1 MTRIVHRATPALV
14 VALALGAAISVG
26 ACGGFDITNTNQPTQ
41 TDLENHPTR
50 SKLAAAA
57 TGIFAGARGDIN
69 GFIWQVGSMGREGIN
84 LSGNNQPDYQEPYFG
99 PLSSTQFGGSEWAGR
114 FANIRSINVYL
125 DAAPK
130 APDLT
135 VEELAASQG
144 FGKTMEALA
153 FMYVVE
159 TRANLGAPVDVDQPP
174 TAPPPPF
181 VSEDSVYGFIVGLLD
196 DAQTSLQA
204 AGGASFPFPAPPGF
218 SGFDQPS
225 TFLLF
230 NRALRA
236 KAEVLRATAGCGQPC
251 FAAALATLPSTFI
264 SMDASALAT
273 GPQFDFSTASG
284 DESNELADPLDGTT
298 FFADTFV
305 IVHAQHQ
312 AGGALDA
319 RLLAKTAR
327 ATRVPT
333 WSIPAVP
340 LPGALKYTIYF
351 SGGQPDPNAPVPIIR
366 DEELILLRA
375 EAELGAGNQGGALT
389 DINFI
394 RTNSGRLPAISS
406 GTWNGMSVADR
417 IGELLY
423 ERWYSLMWE
432 QGTRW
437 IDARRY
443 NLLNTIEL
451 GVPGGQVPSRM
462 PVPQDEC
469 SSRNLPTNCSPLGT

>member
-1 MTRIVHRATPALV
+1 MTPIRHPARPALV
-14 VALALGAAISVG
+14 VALTLSAALALGA
-26 ACGGFDITNTNQPTQ
+26 CGNFNITNPNQPTQ
-41 TDLENHPTR
+41 SDLENNPTR

-57 TGIFAGARGDIN
+57 TGIFAGARSDIT
-69 GFIWQVGSMGREGIN
+69 GFIWRVGSMGREGIN

-99 PLSSTQFGGSEWAGR
+99 PLSSTQFGGTEWSGR
-114 FANIRSINVYL
+114 YANIRSINVYL

-135 VEELAASQG
+135 ADELAASQG

-153 FMYVVE
+153 FMYVIE
-159 TRANLGAPVDVDQPP
+159 TRASLGAPVDVDRPV
-174 TAPPPPF
+174 TDPPPPF
-181 VSEDSVYGFIVGLLD
+181 VSEDSVYGFILGLLD
-196 DAQTSLQA
+196 DAQANLQA
-204 AGGASFPFPAPPGF
+204 AGGTSFPFPVPPGF
-218 SGFDQPS
+218 AGFDQPS

-236 KAEVLRATAGCGQPC
+236 KAEVLRATAGCGKPC
-251 FAAALATLPSTFI
+251 FTAALATLPATFI

-273 GPQFDFSTASG
+273 GPQFDFSTGSG
-284 DESNELADPLDGTT
+284 DQSNELAEPLDGNT

-305 IVHAQHQ
+305 VVHAQHQ
-312 AGGALDA
+312 ADGALDA
-319 RLLAKTAR
+319 RVLAKTAR

-340 LPGALKYTIYF
+340 LPGTLKYVNYF
-351 SGGQPDPNAPVPIIR
+351 TGGQPDPNAPIPIIR

-375 EAELGAGNQGGALT
+375 EAELGTDDPDDALT

-394 RTNSGRLPAISS
+394 RTTSGKLPAIAP
-406 GTWNGMSVADR
+406 GTWGAMSDADR
-417 IGELLY
+417 IAELLY

-443 NLLNTIEL
+443 NLLNTIEP
-451 GVPGGQVPSRM
+451 GVPDGQVPQQM

-469 SSRNLPTNCSPLGT
+469 SARNLPTTCNPLGS

>member
-1 MTRIVHRATPALV
+1 MTRTVHRVRPAL
-14 VALALGAAISVG
+14 AGALLLAASLALG
-26 ACGGFDITNTNQPTQ
+26 ACGGFDITDTNQPTQ
-41 TDLENHPTR
+41 SDLENNPTR
-50 SKLAAAA
+50 AKLSAAA
-57 TGIFAGARGDIN
+57 TGIFSGARSDIT

-99 PLSSTQFGGSEWAGR
+99 PLSSTQFGGSEWGGR
-114 FANIRSINVYL
+114 FANIRTINVYL

-135 VEELAASQG
+135 TEELSASQG
-144 FGKTMEALA
+144 FGKTMQALA
-153 FMYVVE
+153 FMYVIE
-159 TRANLGAPVDVDQPP
+159 TRANLGAPVDVDQPV
-174 TAPPPPF
+174 TAPPAPF
-181 VSEDSVYGFIVGLLD
+181 VSEDSVYGFIIGLLD
-196 DAQTSLQA
+196 SAQTALQS
-204 AGGASFPFPAPPGF
+204 AGGTPFPFPVPPGF
-218 SGFDQPS
+218 TGFDQPS

-230 NRALRA
+230 NRALKA

-251 FAAALATLPSTFI
+251 FQNALTTLPSTFI
-264 SMDASALAT
+264 DSTASSLGN
-273 GPQFDFSTASG
+273 GPKFDFSTASG
-284 DESNELADPLDGTT
+284 DQANGLAEPLDGTT

-305 IVHAQHQ
+305 LVHAQHQ

-319 RLLAKTAR
+319 RVLAKTAR

-333 WSIPAVP
+333 WSIPNVP

-351 SGGQPDPNAPVPIIR
+351 TAGQPDPNAPVPIIR

-375 EAELGAGNQGGALT
+375 EAELGTGDLNGALS

-394 RTNSGRLPAISS
+394 RTKSGQLPAIAS
-406 GTWNGMSVADR
+406 GTWTSMSAADR
-417 IGELLY
+417 VGELVY

-443 NLLNTIEL
+443 NLLGTIEP
-451 GVPGGQVPSRM
+451 GVPGGQVPQRM
-462 PVPQDEC
+462 PIPQDEC
-469 SSRNLPTNCSPLGT
+469 SSRNLPTNCSPLGN

>member
-1 MTRIVHRATPALV
+1 MTPIVHRARPALV
-14 VALALGAAISVG
+14 VALALGAVISLG

-41 TDLENHPTR
+41 TDLENSPTR
-50 SKLAAAA
+50 SKLSAAA
-57 TGIFAGARGDIN
+57 TGIFAGARSNIT

-114 FANIRSINVYL
+114 YANIRSINVYL

-135 VEELAASQG
+135 PQELAASQG
-144 FGKTMEALA
+144 FAKTLEALA
-153 FMYVVE
+153 FMYVIE
-159 TRANLGAPVDVDQPP
+159 TRANLGAPVDVDQPV

-181 VSEDSVYGFIVGLLD
+181 VSEDSVYGFIIGLLD
-196 DAQTSLQA
+196 DAQTNLQA
-204 AGGASFPFPAPPGF
+204 AGGTSFPFPTPPGY

-264 SMDASALAT
+264 SMDASALGT

-284 DESNELADPLDGTT
+284 DQSNELADPLDGTT

-312 AGGALDA
+312 ASGALDA
-319 RLLAKTAR
+319 RVLAKTAR

-340 LPGALKYTIYF
+340 LPGTLKYTLYF
-351 SGGQPDPNAPVPIIR
+351 SGGSPIPTRRSRSFAMKNSFCCAPRPSSAPGIRAARSPI
-366 DEELILLRA
+366 
-375 EAELGAGNQGGALT
+375 
-389 DINFI
+389 
-394 RTNSGRLPAISS
+394 SISS
-406 GTWNGMSVADR
+406 GRTPASCPRLRRVR
-417 IGELLY
+417 
-423 ERWYSLMWE
+423 
-432 QGTRW
+432 GT
-437 IDARRY
+437 AC
-443 NLLNTIEL
+443 
-451 GVPGGQVPSRM
+451 RM
-462 PVPQDEC
+462 PIALTSC
-469 SSRNLPTNCSPLGT
+469 CTSGGIR

>member
-1 MTRIVHRATPALV
+1 MTRFVHRGTSALV
-14 VALALGAAISVG
+14 LAIALGAVISVG
-26 ACGGFDITNTNQPTQ
+26 ACGSFDITNTNQPTQ
-41 TDLENHPTR
+41 TDLESHPTR

-57 TGIFAGARGDIN
+57 TGIFAGARSDIT
-69 GFIWQVGSMGREGIN
+69 GFIWQLGSMGREGIN

-99 PLSSTQFGGSEWAGR
+99 PLSSTQFGGSQWAGR

-130 APDLT
+130 AADLSA
-135 VEELAASQG
+135 EELAASEG

-153 FMYVVE
+153 FMYVIE
-159 TRANLGAPVDVDQPP
+159 TRAGLGAPVDVDLPA
-174 TAPPPPF
+174 TAPAPPF
-181 VSEDSVYGFIVGLLD
+181 VSEDSVYGFIIGLLD

-204 AGGASFPFPAPPGF
+204 GGGAFPFPTPPGF

-251 FAAALATLPSTFI
+251 FAAALTTLPSTFI
-264 SMDASALAT
+264 STDPSALGA
-273 GPQFDFSTASG
+273 GPRFDFSTASG
-284 DESNELADPLDGTT
+284 DESNELADPLDGTP
-298 FFADTFV
+298 FFADTFL

-312 AGGALDA
+312 TGGALDQ
-319 RLLAKTAR
+319 RVLDKTAR

-375 EAELGAGNQGGALT
+375 EAAIGTGNQGVALN

-394 RTNSGRLPAISS
+394 RTSSGGLPAISS
-406 GTWNGMSVADR
+406 NTWNAMSNADR

-443 NLLNTIEL
+443 NLLNTIEV
-451 GVPGGQVPSRM
+451 GVPNGQVPSRM

-469 SSRNLPTNCSPLGT
+469 SARNLPTTCSPLGT